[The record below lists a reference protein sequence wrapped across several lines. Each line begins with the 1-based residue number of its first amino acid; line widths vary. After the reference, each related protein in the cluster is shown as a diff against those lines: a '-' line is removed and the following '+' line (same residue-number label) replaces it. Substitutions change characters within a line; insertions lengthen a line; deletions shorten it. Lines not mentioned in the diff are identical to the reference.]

1 MCGVGRVVVGE
12 DGGEW
17 GSEIGPGRGVS
28 SIEGTQGQQLG
39 PRVAELG
46 FWNTAA
52 MDWILY
58 MGIVCVCSRVVV
70 KSDWAYL
77 EMSMMGGV
85 CGVGRSRA
93 CSTT

>member
-1 MCGVGRVVVGE
+1 MVWVWWLWVKMVGS
-12 DGGEW
+12 GGRIW
-17 GSEIGPGRGVS
+17 ARGRGVS
-28 SIEGTQGQQLG
+28 TFEGTQGQQLG

-52 MDWILY
+52 MDWRLC
-58 MGIVCVCSRVVV
+58 MGVVCVCNRVVV

-77 EMSMMGGV
+77 AMSLVGVV
-85 CGVGRSRA
+85 CGVGRSRT